1 MIKTADFCL
10 FISLYKIISPV
21 IRILAFPLLMKTIL
35 AMNSRKLIYLVR
47 LAVHLRPI
55 LLLRNP
61 RRMGHRRLQLKNL
74 LNHQPTRS
82 VTLFQR
88 TQLPYEIQKAVQEN
102 LRKPIF
108 LFDENNGVK
117 YISLD
122 WTMPIQFRKAF
133 DWLSTFDFFFN
144 FKLSNWTKSD
154 KILNFPE
161 FSWIFQIIYLL

>member
-47 LAVHLRPI
+47 LAVHQRPI

-61 RRMGHRRLQLKNL
+61 RRMGHRRLQLKNHL
-74 LNHQPTRS
+74 KHQPTRS

-122 WTMPIQFRKAF
+122 
-133 DWLSTFDFFFN
+133 
-144 FKLSNWTKSD
+144 
-154 KILNFPE
+154 
-161 FSWIFQIIYLL
+161 